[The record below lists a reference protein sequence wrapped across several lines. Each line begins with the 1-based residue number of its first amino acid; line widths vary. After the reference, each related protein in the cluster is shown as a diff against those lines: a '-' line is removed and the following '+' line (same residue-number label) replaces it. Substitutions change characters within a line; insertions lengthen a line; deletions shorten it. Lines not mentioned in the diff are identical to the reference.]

1 MILKY
6 KKVDIID
13 ENPQD
18 KTLTQALHLE
28 SNNDVANVSLY
39 LERVE
44 RRGGVAKD
52 WTVYVKTLTGRTFDI
67 EFSNPQ
73 VRIERFICLLVF
85 LIRK

>member
-6 KKVDIID
+6 KKGDIID
-13 ENPQD
+13 ENHPE
-18 KTLTQALHLE
+18 KTIQKALGLE

-44 RRGGVAKD
+44 RRGGVAKG
-52 WTVYVKTLTGRTFDI
+52 WTVYVKTLTGRTYDI

-73 VRIERFICLLVF
+73 VRVE
-85 LIRK
+85 K